1 MPIETLSQAEID
13 ALINCQKRIRNPGS
27 RSRTK
32 GKHIERDFQVGSSDG
47 KHEFVV
53 FTRQS
58 TLIPESFS
66 AGLRWRS
73 KTGEEVILLR
83 CNGPDHEH
91 FNPLEKHRFAK
102 RCHIHLTTERYL
114 ALGRKAEAY
123 AEITEAY
130 QSLDGALHH
139 LTQLANITGIET
151 QPDEPDLFN
160 TP

>member
-1 MPIETLSQAEID
+1 MPIETLSQADID
-13 ALINCQKRIRNPGS
+13 ALIVCQKRIRNPGS
-27 RSRTK
+27 RSRAK

-58 TLIPESFS
+58 TLIPASFS

-91 FNPLEKHRFAK
+91 FNPLEKARFAGH
-102 RCHIHLTTERYL
+102 CHIHRTTERYL

-123 AEITEAY
+123 AEVTDAY
-130 QSLDGALHH
+130 QSLAGALHH
-139 LTQLANITGIET
+139 LTQLANIHGIET
-151 QPDEPDLFN
+151 QPDEPDLFDS
-160 TP
+160 P